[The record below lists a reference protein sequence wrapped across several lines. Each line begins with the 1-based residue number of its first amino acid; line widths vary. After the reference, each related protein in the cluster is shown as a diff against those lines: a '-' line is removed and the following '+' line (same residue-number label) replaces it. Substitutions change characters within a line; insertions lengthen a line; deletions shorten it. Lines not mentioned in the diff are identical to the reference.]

1 MTEYYRAY
9 EERYRIVREASDG
22 LWGHS
27 KEDKAYVEALNDWV
41 NENSLS
47 GKRVIEFA
55 CGEGMGAVILSDAGC
70 IYHGVDIAPTALE
83 TARRLAGMRHN
94 VTFEFLD
101 MVKQSPPEG
110 EFDAALDVS
119 GLHMLVTD
127 ADRDAYLKN
136 VFNCL
141 KPCGCAMFWQESY
154 RSDAYEGTVES
165 IAQWGEM
172 TGLDFDTPE
181 PRRIGSS
188 GKEVMLK
195 LLPARPRT
203 EAGYR
208 AEMERAGFVVD
219 EFYTLGDSS
228 FMSSSAAIKVHKP
241 R

>member
-27 KEDKAYVEALNDWV
+27 DEDAAYVEALNNWV

-47 GKRVIEFA
+47 GKKVIEFA

-83 TARRLAGMRHN
+83 MARRLVGTRKN
-94 VTFEFLD
+94 VTFDLLD
-101 MVKQSPPEG
+101 MVKQNPGEG
-110 EFDAALDVS
+110 MFDAALDVS

-136 VFNCL
+136 VFRCL
-141 KPCGCAMFWQESY
+141 KPGGFAMFWQESY
-154 RSDAYEGTVES
+154 RTDAYEGMVES
-165 IAQWGEM
+165 IAHWEKL
-172 TGLDFDTPE
+172 TGLDFNTPE
-181 PRRIGSS
+181 PRRIGNS
-188 GKEVMLK
+188 GKEVMIK

-208 AEMERAGFVVD
+208 TEMERAGFVVD

-228 FMSSSAAIKVHKP
+228 FMISSAAIKVHKP
-241 R
+241 Q

>member
-1 MTEYYRAY
+1 VTEYYRAY
-9 EERYRIVREASDG
+9 EERYRIVREAFDG

-27 KEDKAYVEALNDWV
+27 DEDKAYVEALDNWV

-83 TARRLAGMRHN
+83 MAHRLAGTRKN
-94 VTFEFLD
+94 VTFDLLD
-101 MVKQSPPEG
+101 MVKQSPSEG

-127 ADRDAYLKN
+127 VDRNAYLKN
-136 VFNCL
+136 VFRCL
-141 KPCGCAMFWQESY
+141 KPGGCAMFWQESY
-154 RSDAYEGTVES
+154 RCDAYEGMVES
-165 IAQWGEM
+165 IAQWEKL
-172 TGLDFDTPE
+172 TGLDFNTPE
-181 PRRIGSS
+181 PRRIGNS
-188 GKEVMLK
+188 GKEVMIK

-203 EAGYR
+203 ETGYR
-208 AEMERAGFVVD
+208 TEMEKAGFVVD
-219 EFYTLGDSS
+219 EFNALGDGS

-241 R
+241 L